1 MKVLLIH
8 GLARTS
14 LSLVS
19 LEQRLRQAQM
29 QPEHFGYAAFV
40 EPFDRIVE
48 RLCLRLQAIATQGRY
63 SVVAHSL
70 GGLLTRAAL
79 QHVPQPPVHI
89 VMLGTPNQRPRLAVH
104 AWKAPPFRWFTG
116 QCGLNLTCLE
126 FFAQL
131 PAPQSPYTIIAG
143 TAGPQG
149 AWSPFG
155 QEPNDGIVALSET
168 RIPAARVDHRQSV
181 SQLQA
186 KSVLQSRFEIA
197 ETLITLPVWHT
208 FMMNDAAVQGA
219 VVKTLGNC

>member
-14 LSLVS
+14 LSLAG
-19 LEQRLRQAQM
+19 LELRLRQAQM
-29 QPEHFGYAAFV
+29 QPEHFGYAAFA

-48 RLCLRLQAIATQGRY
+48 RLCLRLQAMAAQGPY
-63 SVVAHSL
+63 GVVAHSL

-79 QHVPQPPVHI
+79 RHLPQPPAHI

-116 QCGLNLTCLE
+116 QCGFKLTCLE

-131 PAPQSPYTIIAG
+131 PLPQSPYTIIAG

-149 AWSPFG
+149 PWSPFG
-155 QEPNDGIVALSET
+155 REPNDGIVALSET
-168 RIPAARVDHRQSV
+168 RLTACSGLGRSGD
-181 SQLQA
+181 QLQPA
-186 KSVLQSRFEIA
+186 PAQLPFTPA
-197 ETLITLPVWHT
+197 ETLVMLPVWHT
-208 FMMNDAAVQGA
+208 FMMNDAAVQRA
-219 VVKTLGNC
+219 VVEALNKR